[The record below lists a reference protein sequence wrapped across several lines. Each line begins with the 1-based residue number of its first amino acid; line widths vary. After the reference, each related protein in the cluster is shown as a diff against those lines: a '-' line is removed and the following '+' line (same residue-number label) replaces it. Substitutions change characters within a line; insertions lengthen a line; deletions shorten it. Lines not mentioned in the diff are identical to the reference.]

1 MAIIF
6 KCPLMPRIS
15 VPGHRHVFVY
25 PGLWMMEYGGCL
37 FANPEWICPWNKTA
51 ADATCFGDVDWTKDV
66 SFYLQLRSRGR
77 VLCIVTKCEMFEL
90 QEMNA
95 VPLRPVARSTA

>member
-6 KCPLMPRIS
+6 NFPLMPGIS
-15 VPGHRHVFVY
+15 VPGHSNVSVY
-25 PGLWMMEYGGCL
+25 PRLEMVEYDGCL
-37 FANPEWICPWNKTA
+37 FANAKWICPWNKTA
-51 ADATCFGDVDWTKDV
+51 ADATCFRDVDWTKDV
-66 SFYLQLRSRGR
+66 SFYLELRDRGR

-95 VPLRPVARSTA
+95 VPLRPVARTTA

>member
-1 MAIIF
+1 VYTG
-6 KCPLMPRIS
+6 LM
-15 VPGHRHVFVY
+15 
-25 PGLWMMEYGGCL
+25 MMEYGDCL
-37 FANPEWICPWNKTA
+37 FANPKWICPWNKTA

-66 SFYLQLRSRGR
+66 SFYLELRDRGR

-95 VPLRPVARSTA
+95 VPLRPVARTTA